1 MKKIVFF
8 IILII
13 ILFAVPISVYLV
25 GQQQELR
32 SRASP
37 ATTLAFNPGSV
48 SKNVGDTFSL
58 DIQIDTGGNNVAM
71 AELHLVYDAT
81 KLEALSITNGPAAP
95 LIAASGVVGSGT
107 ASISVRA
114 ESSIKPI
121 TGIGT
126 IAVVRFRALG
136 PTTTPVKISFDP
148 ATTFVSG
155 LEESQPNVLVN
166 TTPATIT
173 IQGATPS
180 PTPTLAMT
188 PATTASNAASPTVTI
203 IPTPTSTSSAEA
215 TSSAFTLVIP
225 KDDNGLTSNTPII
238 QGTAEPGSTITI
250 VIYSDPITAIVTV
263 DANGNWQY
271 TPDTPLT
278 EGTHTLTATIQ
289 SPSGTTTTR
298 SEEFTVASGGIGGA
312 GDDMPVSGSVLQTIL
327 LVGIGLFFVGISVA
341 MRMKTVPV

>member
-8 IILII
+8 IILIV

-32 SRASP
+32 SRAAP

-58 DIQIDTGGNNVAM
+58 DIQIDTGGNNVAV
-71 AELHLVYDAT
+71 AELHLTYDSSA
-81 KLEALSITNGPAAP
+81 LEALSITNGPAAP

-114 ESSIKPI
+114 ESSTKPI
-121 TGIGT
+121 TGTGT
-126 IAVVRFRALG
+126 LAIVRFRALG

-155 LEESQPNVLVN
+155 LGESQPNVLVS

-173 IQGATPS
+173 IQGAIPS
-180 PTPTLAMT
+180 PTP
-188 PATTASNAASPTVTI
+188 TASNAASPTVTI
-203 IPTPTSTSSAEA
+203 TPTPTSTSGVEA
-215 TSSAFTLVIP
+215 TSSAITISIP
-225 KDDNGLTSNTPII
+225 KDDSGFTTNMPVIT
-238 QGTAEPGSTITI
+238 GTAEPGSTITI
-250 VIYSDPITAIVTV
+250 VIYSDPITAVVTA
-263 DANGNWQY
+263 DENGNWQY
-271 TPDTPLT
+271 TPDTPLAD
-278 EGTHTLTATIQ
+278 GSHTLTATIQ
-289 SPSGTTTTR
+289 SPSGATTTR

-312 GDDMPVSGSVLQTIL
+312 GDDMPVSGSVLQTII

>member
-32 SRASP
+32 SRAAP

-58 DIQIDTGGNNVAM
+58 DIQIDTGGNNVAV
-71 AELHLVYDAT
+71 AELHLTYDSSA
-81 KLEALSITNGPAAP
+81 LEALSITNGPAAP

-114 ESSIKPI
+114 ESSTKPI

-155 LEESQPNVLVN
+155 LGESQPNVLVN

-173 IQGATPS
+173 IQEATPS
-180 PTPTLAMT
+180 PTP
-188 PATTASNAASPTVTI
+188 TASNAASPTVTI
-203 IPTPTSTSSAEA
+203 TPTPTASNAASLAEA
-215 TSSAFTLVIP
+215 TSSAITISIP
-225 KDDNGLTSNTPII
+225 KDDSGFTTNMPVI

-250 VIYSDPITAIVTV
+250 VIHSDPITAVVTV
-263 DANGNWQY
+263 NANGNWQY
-271 TPDTPLT
+271 TPDTPLAD
-278 EGTHTLTATIQ
+278 GTHILTATIQ

-298 SEEFTVASGGIGGA
+298 SEEFIVASGGIGGA
-312 GDDMPVSGSVLQTIL
+312 GDDMPVSGSVLQTII